1 MKEPAA
7 SPFAALSSKEQM
19 ERWACWHSQH
29 MEEKPTAADVK
40 SESVAE
46 STKPTAS
53 LKIPKP
59 HHSQYD
65 AVIRRIKNAQRRT
78 LAYTSCSSVEST
90 RQF

>member
-19 ERWACWHSQH
+19 EKWACWHSQH
-29 MEEKPTAADVK
+29 MEEKPTVTDNR
-40 SESVAE
+40 SVCE
-46 STKPTAS
+46 CSKPTES
-53 LKIPKP
+53 LEMPKP

-65 AVIRRIKNAQRRT
+65 AVVGRIKNAQRRT

-90 RQF
+90 RHS